1 MNFAHV
7 NHQEDRRLFST
18 PAGFGA
24 DEPQRLQ
31 ARLCGGEFEGGRVP
45 SCNGIAGET
54 ANFDDFHDDRS
65 KPKWPKSSEQHPH
78 QRVSSRVVRSES
90 ALLK

>member
-1 MNFAHV
+1 MNFAHI

-31 ARLCGGEFEGGRVP
+31 ARVWRNGQFRRFSRRSFQAEMAEIERATSPSASQFEGR
-45 SCNGIAGET
+45 
-54 ANFDDFHDDRS
+54 
-65 KPKWPKSSEQHPH
+65 
-78 QRVSSRVVRSES
+78 
-90 ALLK
+90 